1 LEGASDEDLIIAQV
15 SVDQAQA
22 SLELAELQ
30 LEGATIAAPFEG
42 IVAFVGAEVNEQV
55 APGAPMITV
64 IDPSAFHVDV
74 RIDEIDIGQV
84 EVGQEVWVTLDAFPD
99 EDLVG
104 RVDFIAPVAN
114 AELGIVTYLVTVSF
128 DPSAAPL
135 RAGMTANI
143 TIVTEQREDVLLVP
157 NRAVSID
164 RDTGLLYVETPVNG
178 EVVRVEVEIGLQDE
192 SFSEVLRGLEEGD
205 RVVIEGSDL
214 ADRLRQSMGPG
225 GHP

>member
-1 LEGASDEDLIIAQV
+1 
-15 SVDQAQA
+15 
-22 SLELAELQ
+22 
-30 LEGATIAAPFEG
+30 
-42 IVAFVGAEVNEQV
+42 
-55 APGAPMITV
+55 
-64 IDPSAFHVDV
+64 
-74 RIDEIDIGQV
+74 
-84 EVGQEVWVTLDAFPD
+84 
-99 EDLVG
+99 
-104 RVDFIAPVAN
+104 
-114 AELGIVTYLVTVSF
+114 
-128 DPSAAPL
+128 
-135 RAGMTANI
+135 
-143 TIVTEQREDVLLVP
+143 VLLVP